1 LIRFNC
7 PSCNKLYSF
16 VSLPIPDSG
25 AEFLCARCN
34 SRCHLSLRHGEIQV
48 ELIAV
53 PEADEESMSQQV
65 YDSYRPFEEESYAAD
80 ELERRLRGLIT
91 ELPVGIEYSIG
102 VIEGPDRGMIMPV
115 QQATIL
121 VGKTGCD
128 LNLSD
133 TSVSREHCRIE
144 IYGREMIVVRDL
156 DSNWGTFKNG
166 SQVTLAT
173 LKPGDKLQVGKTTLA
188 LIQSRSGLD

>member
-1 LIRFNC
+1 M
-7 PSCNKLYSF
+7 
-16 VSLPIPDSG
+16 
-25 AEFLCARCN
+25 
-34 SRCHLSLRHGEIQV
+34 HHGEIQV

-53 PEADEESMSQQV
+53 PEAEEESMSQQV
-65 YDSYRPFEEESYAAD
+65 FDSYRPVEEESYPPD

-91 ELPVGIEYSIG
+91 ELPVGMEYSIG
-102 VIEGPDRGMIMPV
+102 VMDGPDRGMIMPV
-115 QQATIL
+115 QQATIV

-156 DSNWGTFKNG
+156 DSTWGTFKNG
-166 SQVTLAT
+166 AQITLAT
-173 LKPGDKLQVGKTTLA
+173 LKPGDQLQVGKTTLA
-188 LIQSRSGLD
+188 LIQSRNSTDKRLI